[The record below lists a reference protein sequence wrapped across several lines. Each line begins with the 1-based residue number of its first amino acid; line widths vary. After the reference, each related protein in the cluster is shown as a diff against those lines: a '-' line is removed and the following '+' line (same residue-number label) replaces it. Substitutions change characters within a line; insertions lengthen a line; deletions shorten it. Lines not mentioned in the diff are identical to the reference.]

1 MDMRNK
7 CIGGILIVAG
17 TVIGAGVLA
26 VPVLTAMDGFFPAAL
41 LYVLGWL
48 VSLAS
53 GYGYLEV
60 LTWCK
65 GNKLTNLYSMAEETL
80 GRVGR
85 IVLCLVYLF
94 LFYSLL
100 VAYFCDGGNILSRI
114 IGEKFIETSWMRH
127 VMPVLFFVIFAP
139 LLMTKTSVI
148 DYCNRGFVFGLIFVF
163 GLFCVLGAPRIQG
176 ELLLRTSWFSA
187 LNSLPIFFLAFGFQN
202 VVPSLYHYLDG
213 NVREVKR
220 VILIGSLIPLI
231 LYIIWEAL
239 VLGTVP
245 LADLLRAKQLGWTA
259 AGALQGSLKNSAFYI
274 AGELFGFFALV
285 TSFIGTSLALKDFYI
300 DIFKWDAQKQRMH
313 IFFLVFV
320 FPLIWAVVYP
330 EIVLSCLRY
339 AGGVGGACI
348 VVLFPV
354 IMLWNG
360 RYGKRHCSGKR
371 ILPGGKTVL
380 LILTG
385 YTVLNL
391 VTLYYTF

>member
-1 MDMRNK
+1 MRNK
-7 CIGGILIVAG
+7 CVGGILIVAG

-26 VPVLTAMDGFFPAAL
+26 VPILTTVEGFFPAVV
-41 LYVLGWL
+41 LYVLAWL

-65 GNKLTNLYSMAEETL
+65 GNRQANLCSMAEETL

-100 VAYFCDGGNILSRI
+100 VAYFCDGGNILSRV
-114 IGEKFIETSWMRH
+114 IGESFFSYPWMRH
-127 VMPVLFFVIFAP
+127 VMPLLFFSLFAP
-139 LLMTKTSVI
+139 LLMANTSVI

-163 GLFCVLGAPRIQG
+163 GLFCVLGVPRIQG
-176 ELLLRTSWFSA
+176 ELLLRASWFSS

-213 NVREVKR
+213 NIREVKR
-220 VILIGSLIPLI
+220 AILIGSLIPLI
-231 LYIIWEAL
+231 LYIAWEAL

-245 LADLLRAKQLGWTA
+245 LVDLLKAKDLGWTA

-285 TSFIGTSLALKDFYI
+285 TSFIGTALALKDFYI
-300 DIFKWDAQKQRMH
+300 DIFKWDARKKRVSL
-313 IFFLVFV
+313 FFLVQV
-320 FPLIWAVVYP
+320 FPLVWAIFYP

-339 AGGVGGACI
+339 AGGIGGACI

-354 IMLWNG
+354 AMLWNG
-360 RYGKRHCSGKR
+360 RYGKRRCFGKR

-391 VTLYYTF
+391 ATLYYAF